1 MLQRLHID
9 LLHRHP
15 ADQTLATEEF
25 GNVFAGRM
33 REDRLGRVV
42 LGDLCLHLQ
51 KADAVA
57 DHHRLIDVVRYEDNG
72 LAHRALDA
80 DELLLQPLS
89 SDAIDGAKRLVH
101 QKDWRVGSE
110 RARKADALPLAT
122 RELVR
127 IPIAILARVEPNQL
141 QQLLDARLDPSLV
154 PIPES
159 RHCADVVADGHVRKE
174 ACVLDHV
181 AHLQSQ
187 LRRIDG
193 ARVLSIDEDSPAV
206 WGGQPVDHP
215 QGRRLAAARRSDED
229 ARLAARNIKGQVS
242 HRVGPAGELFI
253 DVLQANHGVVYRN
266 RMPAGLLLAAD
277 PWINWG
283 WLSSHVPLFE
293 DALQQHL
300 TLTLFAI
307 LGGLV
312 ISLPLGVAA
321 HRWGALRNPV
331 LAVSEVFYTIPSIAL
346 FALLIPYTGLTAVT
360 AEIGLI
366 GYTVL
371 ILVRNV
377 MVGLEAVPPDVID
390 AANGMGYRPLARLVQ
405 IELPLALPAIIA
417 GIRIATVTTIGLVT
431 ITALIGLG
439 GLGQLILRGFI
450 ENFHTP
456 LVVATVLSI
465 ALALI
470 ADLALAGAQRL
481 VVPWAR
487 T

>member
-1 MLQRLHID
+1 
-9 LLHRHP
+9 
-15 ADQTLATEEF
+15 
-25 GNVFAGRM
+25 
-33 REDRLGRVV
+33 
-42 LGDLCLHLQ
+42 
-51 KADAVA
+51 
-57 DHHRLIDVVRYEDNG
+57 
-72 LAHRALDA
+72 
-80 DELLLQPLS
+80 
-89 SDAIDGAKRLVH
+89 
-101 QKDWRVGSE
+101 
-110 RARKADALPLAT
+110 
-122 RELVR
+122 
-127 IPIAILARVEPNQL
+127 
-141 QQLLDARLDPSLV
+141 
-154 PIPES
+154 
-159 RHCADVVADGHVRKE
+159 
-174 ACVLDHV
+174 
-181 AHLQSQ
+181 
-187 LRRIDG
+187 
-193 ARVLSIDEDSPAV
+193 
-206 WGGQPVDHP
+206 
-215 QGRRLAAARRSDED
+215 
-229 ARLAARNIKGQVS
+229 
-242 HRVGPAGELFI
+242 
-253 DVLQANHGVVYRN
+253 
-266 RMPAGLLLAAD
+266 MPAGLLLAAD

-300 TLTLFAI
+300 ALTLFAI

-360 AEIGLI
+360 AEIGLT